1 VPGEAR
7 RVRGPPA
14 GDRRFLRPR
23 EASFT
28 GGVLIQNGGEGEL
41 RVEGRYGEVAGITK
55 AAYARIRL
63 GSGDVA
69 LNGLRGDSE
78 IRLLLGSVT
87 LGWTQ

>member
-1 VPGEAR
+1 
-7 RVRGPPA
+7 
-14 GDRRFLRPR
+14 
-23 EASFT
+23 
-28 GGVLIQNGGEGEL
+28 
-41 RVEGRYGEVAGITK
+41 VAGITK